1 MGRLDRL
8 RNAGPTV
15 AGYPDALSVHAAVQR
30 AAALVFV
37 KERGQ
42 GPEQFSHERA
52 ASFAFGRVPAYVAAG
67 LTAANS
73 VYRQTRHTS
82 TATVRPNRV
91 NRRSV

>member
-1 MGRLDRL
+1 VDDL
-8 RNAGPTV
+8 RPTRTRE
-15 AGYPDALSVHAAVQR
+15 PDVSVVPAAVQLT
-30 AAALVFV
+30 AALVFV

-42 GPEQFSHERA
+42 SPEQFSHERT
-52 ASFAFGRVPAYVAAG
+52 ASFAFGRVPTYVAAG

>member
-1 MGRLDRL
+1 MDDL
-8 RNAGPTV
+8 RPARTRE
-15 AGYPDALSVHAAVQR
+15 PDVSVVSAAVQLT
-30 AAALVFV
+30 AVLVFV

-42 GPEQFSHERA
+42 SPEQFSHERT
-52 ASFAFGRVPAYVAAG
+52 ASFAFGRVPTYVAAG

>member
-1 MGRLDRL
+1 MDDL
-8 RNAGPTV
+8 RPARTRE
-15 AGYPDALSVHAAVQR
+15 PDVSVVPAAIQLTAV
-30 AAALVFV
+30 LVFV
-37 KERGQ
+37 KERAQ
-42 GPEQFSHERA
+42 NPEQFSHERA

>member
-1 MGRLDRL
+1 MDDPRS
-8 RNAGPTV
+8 AGTRE
-15 AGYPDALSVHAAVQR
+15 PDVSVVPAAVQLT
-30 AAALVFV
+30 AALVFV

-42 GPEQFSHERA
+42 SPDQFSHERA

-91 NRRSV
+91 KRRSV

>member
-1 MGRLDRL
+1 MDDPRSAETRE
-8 RNAGPTV
+8 
-15 AGYPDALSVHAAVQR
+15 PDVSVVPAAVQLT
-30 AAALVFV
+30 AALVFV

-42 GPEQFSHERA
+42 SPDQLSHERA
-52 ASFAFGRVPAYVAAG
+52 ASFACGRVPAYVAAG

-73 VYRQTRHTS
+73 VYRQTRQTS

>member
-1 MGRLDRL
+1 MDDL
-8 RNAGPTV
+8 RSAGTRE
-15 AGYPDALSVHAAVQR
+15 PDVSVVPAAVQLT
-30 AAALVFV
+30 AALVFV

-42 GPEQFSHERA
+42 SPELFSHERE

>member
-1 MGRLDRL
+1 VDDL
-8 RNAGPTV
+8 RPTRTRE
-15 AGYPDALSVHAAVQR
+15 PDVSVVPAAVQLT
-30 AAALVFV
+30 AALVFV
-37 KERGQ
+37 KERGRS
-42 GPEQFSHERA
+42 PEQFSHERT

>member
-1 MGRLDRL
+1 MDDL
-8 RNAGPTV
+8 RPTRTRE
-15 AGYPDALSVHAAVQR
+15 PDVSVVPAAVQLT
-30 AAALVFV
+30 AALVFV

-42 GPEQFSHERA
+42 SPEQFSHERR
-52 ASFAFGRVPAYVAAG
+52 ASFAFGRVPTYVAAG